1 MSRFH
6 ITGLLIYI
14 FFISVISQ
22 MEAKGEALTFWFN
35 ADSDE
40 EEYLRDGSEFHPYK
54 YLKELSLPPG
64 MMSNI

>member
-1 MSRFH
+1 
-6 ITGLLIYI
+6 
-14 FFISVISQ
+14 

-54 YLKELSLPPG
+54 YLKELSLPRG